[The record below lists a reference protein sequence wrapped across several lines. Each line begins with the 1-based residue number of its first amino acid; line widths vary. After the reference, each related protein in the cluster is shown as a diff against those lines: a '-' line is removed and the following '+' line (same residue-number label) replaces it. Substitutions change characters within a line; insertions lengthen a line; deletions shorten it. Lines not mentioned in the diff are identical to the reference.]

1 MVNFSTLSA
10 SLSPR
15 SAGNTSGNNGT
26 TTTTSSSVEDEKA
39 NAKQTQSR
47 EETVRSMSSEANP
60 FDLDNNNDND
70 SESASKASPVVN
82 PFDLDGTKKEEQ
94 GPANNNTGSGSQA
107 QTLTAP
113 NDDIEEVF
121 MVDVPAAE
129 GVKPPSWMTGASSV
143 GGGASNTGR
152 AAASLPPP
160 GRVFDYFHQEEQLQH
175 DRPSESSLSAAAAGE
190 GSSEKQSSKKKKKKK
205 KSGSSSRSKSGTSV
219 GDDQTLLTLA
229 SSASTANPDG
239 SRKGTNHRDDYEVM
253 LEAMDRTTSSG
264 KAHHRRRSSHAGGDS
279 GSVVSTSSHTSGR
292 SSVTSRS
299 SRRRR
304 GKMSSDHTVL
314 PIPPAS
320 SDGGDLLNLHGS
332 FSSASSPKVVLTS
345 SHDEQDGDSDDSA
358 YEYVAGGII
367 SSDNTA
373 TAQSIMDMSSR
384 GEVLSDVQI
393 HHPQAQI
400 EEVDAPD
407 AAAGG
412 AAVVAEAAAVD
423 VRKMESFGQGG
434 RKSSKAGKA
443 LANFAEGPDDRG
455 EDNFAGIDGLEAP
468 SQGDMNEAKMS
479 RDQIHIMSHDKSS
492 GKDHK
497 HSKRHR
503 YTRSRGDRR
512 KKGED
517 YNGLALDEE
526 TASIAEKLHFGWGR
540 NEMDTGG
547 GATDVPSPEM
557 VSKVGLATPSVHSQD
572 TTSRSSSI
580 ASSSAAI
587 EAIKKLGKSVARRV
601 SAPDARYLQID
612 VTNGKAIVGQS
623 KSTSPSRVGSIS
635 SRSNEDMEAA
645 AANFLF
651 DDHEIKDY
659 DTAQAELNAKKKQRA
674 RLSKSQWGDGTRR
687 ASYDGFN
694 DDVDVHEEGFSND
707 GAPRRTSAARAGP
720 ITSWAFLAE
729 RYAPRSNFSDKKKR
743 RRLDDDG
750 IIDDEDLND
759 NRDAPLPQGHGD
771 LDVMGW
777 TTPFF
782 ERKKRRQRIFWA
794 TTGIVIGLAFLIGG
808 IMIANGRKQAPDGTV
823 SDSSVGAGKPGG
835 TGGRPGEDGT
845 PVFNG
850 PNDSGWQ
857 DTPEGN
863 LDGKPRDPAPPRPSP
878 PPPVETA
885 RPLETPESNTG
896 TTQSP
901 GTLGGK
907 HALSDSDVKKILAQV
922 TPESILLDPTSPQYS
937 AMEWLLDDIDTSL
950 IYFAGSGPSDRI
962 IQRYTLAVIY
972 HATGGPWGAWETDE
986 LWLTEEDEC
995 EWFGVRCGTNGETE
1009 EVVMQQPEGSGR
1021 LRRGAEINT
1030 PQDIVQ
1036 SQVLW
1041 DENAMLSEESSF
1053 VTFLDLSS
1061 NGLQGVIPEE
1071 IGTLWKLE
1079 QLLLFDNK
1087 IGKTIPWEY
1096 LTKLQSLHTLYLD
1109 RNKLTGIIPNSIGQL
1124 SNMKNLDLSNNKLSS
1139 TLPNALGNLVNL
1151 VVSDTRTSRPFHL
1164 NVIIILSFNLTFP
1177 SFFSSPLS
1185 SYFAFPLCRIFDLA
1199 KMISPENFPSRL
1211 LASLG

>member
-1 MVNFSTLSA
+1 M
-10 SLSPR
+10 
-15 SAGNTSGNNGT
+15 
-26 TTTTSSSVEDEKA
+26 EDEKA
-39 NAKQTQSR
+39 NANEMKNSK
-47 EETVRSMSSEANP
+47 EDVVHSMSSEGNP
-60 FDLDNNNDND
+60 FDLDT
-70 SESASKASPVVN
+70 P
-82 PFDLDGTKKEEQ
+82 
-94 GPANNNTGSGSQA
+94 SQE
-107 QTLTAP
+107 QTLATP
-113 NDDIEEVF
+113 NDKDIEEIF

-129 GVKPPSWMTGASSV
+129 EVEPPSWMMGSSSV
-143 GGGASNTGR
+143 GGDVSSTPRSRTAS
-152 AAASLPPP
+152 SPPP
-160 GRVFDYFHQEEQLQH
+160 DKAFNYFHQQNH
-175 DRPSESSLSAAAAGE
+175 D
-190 GSSEKQSSKKKKKKK
+190 QKKKKEKN
-205 KSGSSSRSKSGTSV
+205 SGSKSGAAV
-219 GDDQTLLTLA
+219 DDDQTILTLA
-229 SSASTANPDG
+229 SSASAANPDG
-239 SRKGTNHRDDYEVM
+239 SRKGTHHRDDYEVM
-253 LEAMDRTTSSG
+253 LEAMDRTTSGST
-264 KAHHRRRSSHAGGDS
+264 AHHRRRPSLSSGDC

-292 SSVTSRS
+292 SSVTSRRS
-299 SRRRR
+299 
-304 GKMSSDHTVL
+304 
-314 PIPPAS
+314 
-320 SDGGDLLNLHGS
+320 
-332 FSSASSPKVVLTS
+332 KVVLTS

-358 YEYVAGGII
+358 YEYDGAGGII

-373 TAQSIMDMSSR
+373 TVQSIMDMSSR

-400 EEVDAPD
+400 EEVDSPD

-412 AAVVAEAAAVD
+412 AAVVAEATAVD

-443 LANFAEGPDDRG
+443 LANFADGPDVRG
-455 EDNFAGIDGLEAP
+455 EDGFAGIDGLEAP
-468 SQGDMNEAKMS
+468 SQGDVYETTMS
-479 RDQIHIMSHDKSS
+479 RDKSS
-492 GKDHK
+492 GKDQK

-540 NEMDTGG
+540 NEMATGG

-557 VSKVGLATPSVHSQD
+557 VSKVGLAPPSAHSQD

-587 EAIKKLGKSVARRV
+587 EAIKKLGKSVARRI

-612 VTNGKAIVGQS
+612 VTNGKAVVGQS
-623 KSTSPSRVGSIS
+623 KSASPSRGGSIS
-635 SRSNEDMEAA
+635 GRSNEDVEAA

-687 ASYDGFN
+687 ASYNGFN
-694 DDVDVHEEGFSND
+694 DDMDVHEEGFGNE

-720 ITSWAFLAE
+720 VTSWAFLAE
-729 RYAPRSNFSDKKKR
+729 RYAPRTNFSDKKKR

-750 IIDDEDLND
+750 IVDDEDLND

-782 ERKKRRQRIFWA
+782 DRKKRRQRIFWA

-808 IMIANGRKQAPDGTV
+808 IMIANGHKQAPDGTV

-835 TGGRPGEDGT
+835 TVGRPGEDG
-845 PVFNG
+845 
-850 PNDSGWQ
+850 
-857 DTPEGN
+857 N
-863 LDGKPRDPAPPRPSP
+863 LGDKPRDPAPLRPSP
-878 PPPVETA
+878 PPPPPAETT
-885 RPLETPESNTG
+885 RPLETPGSNTG
-896 TTQSP
+896 TQGP

-907 HALSDSDVKKILAQV
+907 HALSDSDVQKILTQV

-937 AMEWLLDDIDTSL
+937 AMEWLLDDLDTSL
-950 IYFAGSGPSDRI
+950 IYFAGSSPTERI

-972 HATGGPWGAWETDE
+972 HATGGPWGSWETDE

-995 EWFGVRCGTNGETE
+995 EWFGVRCGTNEETE
-1009 EVVMQQPEGSGR
+1009 EVVLQQPEGAGR

-1041 DENAMLSEESSF
+1041 DENAMLSGESF
-1053 VTFLDLSS
+1053 YVTLLDLSS

-1087 IGKTIPWEY
+1087 IGKTIPWDS

-1109 RNKLTGIIPNSIGQL
+1109 RNKLTGNIPNSIGQL
-1124 SNMKNLDLSNNKLSS
+1124 SNMKNLDLSDNKLSS

-1151 VVSDTRTSRPFHL
+1151 VVSS
-1164 NVIIILSFNLTFP
+1164 SFVQYQT
-1177 SFFSSPLS
+1177 
-1185 SYFAFPLCRIFDLA
+1185 
-1199 KMISPENFPSRL
+1199 
-1211 LASLG
+1211 

>member
-10 SLSPR
+10 SMSPR
-15 SAGNTSGNNGT
+15 SAGTTENSGT
-26 TTTTSSSVEDEKA
+26 TASSKSSVEADEKA
-39 NAKQTQSR
+39 NAKQR
-47 EETVRSMSSEANP
+47 EEAVHSMSSEGNP
-60 FDLDNNNDND
+60 FALADKDNKKE
-70 SESASKASPVVN
+70 SESKASPVVEN
-82 PFDLDGTKKEEQ
+82 PFDLDGTKKEQ
-94 GPANNNTGSGSQA
+94 GPANTIGSVQA
-107 QTLTAP
+107 QTVTAV

-129 GVKPPSWMTGASSV
+129 EVEPPSWMMGSSSAGGDVSGTGRTASS
-143 GGGASNTGR
+143 
-152 AAASLPPP
+152 PPP
-160 GRVFDYFHQEEQLQH
+160 GKAFNYFHREQHH
-175 DRPSESSLSAAAAGE
+175 DRPSESSLSAAAAAGE
-190 GSSEKQSSKKKKKKK
+190 VSSEKQSSEKKKRKKKN
-205 KSGSSSRSKSGTSV
+205 SGSGSRSKSGAVS
-219 GDDQTLLTLA
+219 DDQTLLTLA

-239 SRKGTNHRDDYEVM
+239 SRKGTHHRDDYEVM
-253 LEAMDRTTSSG
+253 LEAMDRTTSG
-264 KAHHRRRSSHAGGDS
+264 GAAHQRRRPSHADGDS
-279 GSVVSTSSHTSGR
+279 SSVVSASSHTSGR

-304 GKMSSDHTVL
+304 GKLSSDHTVL
-314 PIPPAS
+314 PVPSAS
-320 SDGGDLLNLHGS
+320 SDSGDLLNLHGS

-358 YEYVAGGII
+358 YEYFAGGII

-400 EEVDAPD
+400 EDVDAPD

-412 AAVVAEAAAVD
+412 AAAHVAAGAVD
-423 VRKMESFGQGG
+423 IRTMESFGQGG

-443 LANFAEGPDDRG
+443 LANFVDGPDVRG
-455 EDNFAGIDGLEAP
+455 EDDFAGIDGLEAP
-468 SQGDMNEAKMS
+468 SQGDVEEAARS
-479 RDQIHIMSHDKSS
+479 RDKSS

-557 VSKVGLATPSVHSQD
+557 VSKVGLAPPSAHSQD

-612 VTNGKAIVGQS
+612 VTNGKAVVEQS
-623 KSTSPSRVGSIS
+623 KSTSQSRVGSIS

-687 ASYDGFN
+687 ASYDGF
-694 DDVDVHEEGFSND
+694 DDEMDIHEEGYSDD
-707 GAPRRTSAARAGP
+707 GAPRRKSAARVGP

-729 RYAPRSNFSDKKKR
+729 RYAPSTNFSDKKKKR

-782 ERKKRRQRIFWA
+782 DRKKRRQRIFWA
-794 TTGIVIGLAFLIGG
+794 TTGIIIGLAFLIGG
-808 IMIANGRKQAPDGTV
+808 IMIANGRNQAQDGTV
-823 SDSSVGAGKPGG
+823 SDSSVGTGAPGG

-850 PNDSGWQ
+850 PTDSGWQ
-857 DTPEGN
+857 ETPEGN
-863 LDGKPRDPAPPRPSP
+863 LDDKPRDPAPLRPSP
-878 PPPVETA
+878 PPPPVETP
-885 RPLETPESNTG
+885 RPLETPESSTSNTQG
-896 TTQSP
+896 P
-901 GTLGGK
+901 GTLGK

-922 TPESILLDPTSPQYS
+922 TAESILLDPTSPQYG

-950 IYFAGSGPSDRI
+950 IYFAGSDPSERI

-1009 EVVMQQPEGSGR
+1009 EVVMQQPEGAGR
-1021 LRRGAEINT
+1021 LRRRGSELNS
-1030 PQDIVQ
+1030 PQDIVK

-1041 DENAMLSEESSF
+1041 DENTMLSGGSSF

-1071 IGTLWKLE
+1071 IFTLWKLE

-1087 IGKTIPWEY
+1087 IGKTVPWDS
-1096 LTKLQSLHTLYLD
+1096 LIKLQSLHTLYLD
-1109 RNKLTGIIPNSIGQL
+1109 RNKLTGNIPNTIGQL
-1124 SNMKNLDLSNNKLSS
+1124 SNLKNLDLSGNKLSS

-1151 VVSDTRTSRPFHL
+1151 VVSDTMTTRAK
-1164 NVIIILSFNLTFP
+1164 VIYTI
-1177 SFFSSPLS
+1177 
-1185 SYFAFPLCRIFDLA
+1185 
-1199 KMISPENFPSRL
+1199 
-1211 LASLG
+1211 

>member
-10 SLSPR
+10 SMSPR
-15 SAGNTSGNNGT
+15 SANTSGNSGT
-26 TTTTSSSVEDEKA
+26 TTTTSGSVEDEKA
-39 NAKQTQSR
+39 NAKQSR
-47 EETVRSMSSEANP
+47 EDVVHSMSSEGNP
-60 FDLDNNNDND
+60 FDLDNNNGNGN
-70 SESASKASPVVN
+70 ESASKASPVVDN
-82 PFDLDGTKKEEQ
+82 PFDLGGTKKKEQ
-94 GPANNNTGSGSQA
+94 GPADNIKSGSQA
-107 QTLTAP
+107 QTLTTTS
-113 NDDIEEVF
+113 DEIEEVF

-129 GVKPPSWMTGASSV
+129 EVEPPSWMTGSSSV
-143 GGGASNTGR
+143 GGDAINPGG
-152 AAASLPPP
+152 AASLPPP
-160 GRVFDYFHQEEQLQH
+160 GKVFDYFHQQEH
-175 DRPSESSLSAAAAGE
+175 DRPSASSLSAAAAGE

-205 KSGSSSRSKSGTSV
+205 SSRSKSGAGS
-219 GDDQTLLTLA
+219 DDQTLLTLA

-239 SRKGTNHRDDYEVM
+239 SRKGTHHRDDYEVM

-264 KAHHRRRSSHAGGDS
+264 TVHHRRRSSHAGGDS

-320 SDGGDLLNLHGS
+320 SDSGDLLNLHGS

-412 AAVVAEAAAVD
+412 AAVVAETTNVD
-423 VRKMESFGQGG
+423 VRKLESFGQGG
-434 RKSSKAGKA
+434 RKSSKAGMA
-443 LANFAEGPDDRG
+443 LANFADGPDDRG
-455 EDNFAGIDGLEAP
+455 EDGFAGIDGLEAP
-468 SQGDMNEAKMS
+468 SQGDVNEAGMS
-479 RDQIHIMSHDKSS
+479 RDKSS

-557 VSKVGLATPSVHSQD
+557 VSKVGLAPPSAHSQD

-612 VTNGKAIVGQS
+612 VTNGKAVVGQS

-694 DDVDVHEEGFSND
+694 DDIDVQEEGFSND
-707 GAPRRTSAARAGP
+707 GASRRTSAARAGP

-729 RYAPRSNFSDKKKR
+729 RYAPRTNFSDKKKR

-782 ERKKRRQRIFWA
+782 DRKKRRQRIFWA

-850 PNDSGWQ
+850 PTDSGWQ

-863 LDGKPRDPAPPRPSP
+863 LDDKPRDPAPPRPSP

-885 RPLETPESNTG
+885 RPLETPGSNTG

-950 IYFAGSGPSDRI
+950 IYFAGSSPTDRI

-995 EWFGVRCGTNGETE
+995 EWFGVRCGSNGETE
-1009 EVVMQQPEGSGR
+1009 EVVIQQPEGAGR

-1041 DENAMLSEESSF
+1041 DENAMLSGESSY

-1087 IGKTIPWEY
+1087 IGKTIPWES

-1109 RNKLTGIIPNSIGQL
+1109 RNKLTGNIPNSIGQL
-1124 SNMKNLDLSNNKLSS
+1124 GNLKNLDLSNNKLSS

-1151 VVSDTRTSRPFHL
+1151 VVSNTLVS
-1164 NVIIILSFNLTFP
+1164 NLK
-1177 SFFSSPLS
+1177 SSW
-1185 SYFAFPLCRIFDLA
+1185 
-1199 KMISPENFPSRL
+1199 
-1211 LASLG
+1211 

>member
-10 SLSPR
+10 SMSPR
-15 SAGNTSGNNGT
+15 SANTSGNNGT
-26 TTTTSSSVEDEKA
+26 TTRPTSVEDEKA
-39 NAKQTQSR
+39 NAKQSR
-47 EETVRSMSSEANP
+47 EDVVHSMSSEGNP
-60 FDLDNNNDND
+60 FDLDNSNDNGK
-70 SESASKASPVVN
+70 ESASKALPVVDN
-82 PFDLDGTKKEEQ
+82 PFDLTDGTKKEEQ
-94 GPANNNTGSGSQA
+94 GPADNTKSGSQA
-107 QTLTAP
+107 QTLTTP
-113 NDDIEEVF
+113 NDEIEEVF

-129 GVKPPSWMTGASSV
+129 EVEPPSWMTGSSSV
-143 GGGASNTGR
+143 GGDAINPCG
-152 AAASLPPP
+152 AASLPPP
-160 GRVFDYFHQEEQLQH
+160 GKVFDYFHQQEH
-175 DRPSESSLSAAAAGE
+175 DRPSESSLSAAAAAGE
-190 GSSEKQSSKKKKKKK
+190 GSREKQSRKKKKKK
-205 KSGSSSRSKSGTSV
+205 KSSRSKSGAAV

-239 SRKGTNHRDDYEVM
+239 SRKGTHHRDDYEVM
-253 LEAMDRTTSSG
+253 LEAMDRTTSG
-264 KAHHRRRSSHAGGDS
+264 GAAHHRRRSSHAGWDS

-304 GKMSSDHTVL
+304 GKMSSDNTVL
-314 PIPPAS
+314 PVPPAS
-320 SDGGDLLNLHGS
+320 SDSGDLLNLHGS

-412 AAVVAEAAAVD
+412 AAVVAEATNVD

-443 LANFAEGPDDRG
+443 LANFADSPDG
-455 EDNFAGIDGLEAP
+455 EDGFAGIDGLEAP
-468 SQGDMNEAKMS
+468 SQGDANEVAMS
-479 RDQIHIMSHDKSS
+479 RDKCSD
-492 GKDHK
+492 KDHK

-503 YTRSRGDRR
+503 YSRSRGDR
-512 KKGED
+512 KKSED

-526 TASIAEKLHFGWGR
+526 TASIAKKLHFGWGR

-557 VSKVGLATPSVHSQD
+557 VSKVGLAPPSVHSQD

-612 VTNGKAIVGQS
+612 VTNGKAVVGQS

-659 DTAQAELNAKKKQRA
+659 DTAQAEFNAKMKQRA
-674 RLSKSQWGDGTRR
+674 RLSKSLWGDGTRR
-687 ASYDGFN
+687 VSYDGFN
-694 DDVDVHEEGFSND
+694 DDIDVQEEGFSND
-707 GAPRRTSAARAGP
+707 GASRRTSAARAGP

-729 RYAPRSNFSDKKKR
+729 RYAPRTNFSDKKKR

-782 ERKKRRQRIFWA
+782 DRKKRRQRIFWA

-823 SDSSVGAGKPGG
+823 SDSSVGTGKPGG
-835 TGGRPGEDGT
+835 TGGD
-845 PVFNG
+845 
-850 PNDSGWQ
+850 Q
-857 DTPEGN
+857 DKMELPCSMDLPT
-863 LDGKPRDPAPPRPSP
+863 LVGKIHQKATLMTNCAIQLLRDPR
-878 PPPVETA
+878 
-885 RPLETPESNTG
+885 RRR
-896 TTQSP
+896 
-901 GTLGGK
+901 
-907 HALSDSDVKKILAQV
+907 
-922 TPESILLDPTSPQYS
+922 LLK
-937 AMEWLLDDIDTSL
+937 
-950 IYFAGSGPSDRI
+950 
-962 IQRYTLAVIY
+962 QRV
-972 HATGGPWGAWETDE
+972 HW
-986 LWLTEEDEC
+986 
-995 EWFGVRCGTNGETE
+995 
-1009 EVVMQQPEGSGR
+1009 
-1021 LRRGAEINT
+1021 RR
-1030 PQDIVQ
+1030 
-1036 SQVLW
+1036 
-1041 DENAMLSEESSF
+1041 
-1053 VTFLDLSS
+1053 
-1061 NGLQGVIPEE
+1061 
-1071 IGTLWKLE
+1071 
-1079 QLLLFDNK
+1079 
-1087 IGKTIPWEY
+1087 
-1096 LTKLQSLHTLYLD
+1096 
-1109 RNKLTGIIPNSIGQL
+1109 RNSIPVL
-1124 SNMKNLDLSNNKLSS
+1124 LR
-1139 TLPNALGNLVNL
+1139 ALERS
-1151 VVSDTRTSRPFHL
+1151 VVSMH
-1164 NVIIILSFNLTFP
+1164 
-1177 SFFSSPLS
+1177 
-1185 SYFAFPLCRIFDLA
+1185 
-1199 KMISPENFPSRL
+1199 
-1211 LASLG
+1211 